1 MKETKV
7 NLYISTIISEWILY
21 MNNKTGE
28 KCPFERIFFN
38 VIRTLKSNQEREK
51 GYGHIILEII

>member
-1 MKETKV
+1 
-7 NLYISTIISEWILY
+7 

-28 KCPFERIFFN
+28 KCPSERIFFK

-51 GYGHIILEII
+51 CHSHIILEVI